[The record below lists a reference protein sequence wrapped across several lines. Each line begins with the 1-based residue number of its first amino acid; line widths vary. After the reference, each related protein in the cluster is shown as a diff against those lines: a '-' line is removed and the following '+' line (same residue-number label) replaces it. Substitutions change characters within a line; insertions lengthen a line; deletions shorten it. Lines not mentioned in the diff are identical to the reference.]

1 MPRKVTQKKKIMTA
15 VAAEHDI
22 DLAVIQSVCMALSRG
37 MRKAIDK
44 GKDLKVRGHFALE
57 MKPYYR
63 NKPRKKKRK
72 WKKRKS
78 VAIAVKK

>member
-22 DLAVIQSVCMALSRG
+22 DLAVIQSVCMAFSRG

-63 NKPRKKKRK
+63 NKPRKKKRR
-72 WKKRKS
+72 WKKRDART
-78 VAIAVKK
+78 VGKK